1 MLEVMDWFCGA
12 GGSSQG
18 IEAVPHV
25 RVSRAANHWDK
36 AIESHSAN
44 FPDADHYLGDIRK
57 APVANW
63 PVADIFWA
71 SPECPQWSG
80 ARGKKRDYDATL
92 QGDLFD
98 TPRDEEA
105 DRSRALMEEVPMYLR
120 GVIERGG
127 RVRAGVVENVVEV
140 RAWDQW
146 DRWIG
151 EIRSLG
157 YHTRVI
163 AMNSMHAQP
172 SRTLPAPQSRDRLYV
187 AYWDKAL
194 RREPNWDKW
203 LRPRAYCTTCQEWI
217 DAIQVFKKPG
227 ADMGRYRSQYV
238 YRCPHVTCRNAIV
251 EPPAMPAAEA
261 IDWTLPGERLGDK
274 PLREFKDKNTGEIFI
289 GPLAPKTMARIT
301 AGIQR
306 YWSPVLLEA
315 AGNTY
320 DAANPQHPGYGRAD
334 SYYRA
339 WPLDE
344 PLRTVHTTLSK
355 ALAVPIEGR
364 DGKVAAPIE
373 MPLRT
378 ATTRNETALVVPCGG
393 TWRDAATDA
402 GVPMATR
409 TTRESDGIVFPPFL
423 TQFRDRPRD
432 LDPRTDPLNTI
443 VADGANHALVQHTA
457 FVTEL
462 RGGSSDARSV
472 NDPLATVTASGNHH
486 GLITSY
492 YGNGATRSVTEALAT
507 VTATDRHALLMRNNG
522 VRGGHPARH
531 TTPIDQPARTITT
544 SGHQSLLTAH
554 ELPINLDDVMFRML
568 EPHEVGRAMA
578 FGRNYVVLG
587 TKRQRVRQYGNAVT
601 PPVAEVIVS
610 ALVEAITGE
619 AIERWSYDL
628 AA

>member
-1 MLEVMDWFCGA
+1 MLEIMDWFCGA

-18 IEAVPHV
+18 MHAVPHV
-25 RVSRAANHWDK
+25 RVTKAANHWDK
-36 AIESHSAN
+36 AIESHAAN
-44 FPDADHYLGDIRK
+44 FPDTDHYLGDIRE
-57 APVANW
+57 APVAKW

-71 SPECPQWSG
+71 SPECPQWST
-80 ARGKKRDYDATL
+80 ARGKKRDFDATL

-157 YHTRVI
+157 YRTRVI

-172 SRTLPAPQSRDRLYV
+172 GRTLPAPQSRDRLYV

-194 RREPNWDKW
+194 RREPDWDKW
-203 LRPRAYCTTCQEWI
+203 LRPRAYCTTCDEWI

-238 YRCPHVTCRNAIV
+238 YRCPHVACRNAIV
-251 EPPAMPAAEA
+251 EPPAMPAADA

-274 PLREFKDKNTGEIFI
+274 PLREFRNKDTGKVVVA
-289 GPLAPKTMARIT
+289 PLAPKTMARIT
-301 AGIQR
+301 AGIER
-306 YWSPVLLEA
+306 YWAPFITEHRHEYRVRGVDVPLQTVAA
-315 AGNTY
+315 AGN
-320 DAANPQHPGYGRAD
+320 HFG
-334 SYYRA
+334 
-339 WPLDE
+339 
-344 PLRTVHTTLSK
+344 
-355 ALAVPIEGR
+355 LAVPIEGR
-364 DGKVAAPIE
+364 DGKVAAPVE
-373 MPLRT
+373 LPLRT

-393 TWRDAATDA
+393 TWRDAATTA
-402 GVPMATR
+402 NVPISTR
-409 TTRESDGIVFPPFL
+409 TTRESDGIAFPPF
-423 TQFRDRPRD
+423 
-432 LDPRTDPLNTI
+432 
-443 VADGANHALVQHTA
+443 VA
-457 FVTEL
+457 EL
-462 RGGSSDARSV
+462 RGGASDVRSV

-492 YGNGATRSVTEALAT
+492 YGNGSTHSTDEALAT
-507 VTATDRHALLMRNNG
+507 VTAIHRHALLMRNNG

-531 TTPIDQPARTITT
+531 TTPIDEPARTVTT

-554 ELPINLDDVMFRML
+554 ALPIDLSDVLFRML
-568 EPHEVGRAMA
+568 EPHEIGRAMA

-587 TKRQRVRQYGNAVT
+587 NKRQRVRQYGNAVT
-601 PPVAEVIVS
+601 PPVAGVIVS

-619 AIERWSYDL
+619 TIERWPHDL
-628 AA
+628 AAA

>member
-1 MLEVMDWFCGA
+1 MLEIMDWFCGA

-18 IEAVPHV
+18 MHAVPHV
-25 RVSRAANHWDK
+25 RVTKAANHWDK
-36 AIESHSAN
+36 AIESHAAN
-44 FPDADHYLGDIRK
+44 FPDTDHYLGDIRE
-57 APVANW
+57 APVAKW

-71 SPECPQWSG
+71 SPECPQWST
-80 ARGKKRDYDATL
+80 ARGKKRDFDATM

-157 YHTRVI
+157 YRTRVI
-163 AMNSMHAQP
+163 AINSMHAQP
-172 SRTLPAPQSRDRLYV
+172 GRTLAAPQSRDRLYV

-203 LRPRAYCTTCQEWI
+203 LRPRAFCDTCQEWI

-227 ADMGRYRSQYV
+227 TDMGRYRSQYV
-238 YRCPHVTCRNAIV
+238 YRCPRVSCRNAIV

-261 IDWTLPGERLGDK
+261 IDWSLPGERLGDK
-274 PLREFKDKNTGEIFI
+274 PLREFKDKTTGEVVLS
-289 GPLAPKTMARIT
+289 PLAPKTIARIQ
-301 AGIQR
+301 AGIDR
-306 YWSPVLLEA
+306 YWGPSSVESSSGL
-315 AGNTY
+315 
-320 DAANPQHPGYGRAD
+320 
-334 SYYRA
+334 
-339 WPLDE
+339 
-344 PLRTVHTTLSK
+344 V
-355 ALAVPIEGR
+355 VPIEGR
-364 DGKVAAPIE
+364 DGKAAAPIE
-373 MPLRT
+373 APLRT

-393 TWRDAATDA
+393 TWRDAATTAD
-402 GVPMATR
+402 VPMATR
-409 TTRESDGIVFPPFL
+409 TTRECDALAFRPFV
-423 TQFRDRPRD
+423 TQFRDRTRH
-432 LDPRTDPLNTI
+432 LDPATEPLNTI
-443 VADGANHALVQHTA
+443 VADGANHALVQSTA
-457 FVTEL
+457 FITEL

-472 NDPLATVTASGNHH
+472 NDPLATITASGNHH

-492 YGNGATRSVTEALAT
+492 YGNGGTRSVAEAMAT
-507 VTATDRHALLMRNNG
+507 VTTTDRHALLMRNNG

-531 TTPIDQPARTITT
+531 TTPIGEPVRTITT
-544 SGHQSLLTAH
+544 SGHQSLLSVEAF
-554 ELPINLDDVMFRML
+554 PVDLDDVLFRML
-568 EPHEVGRAMA
+568 EPHEIGRAMA
-578 FGRNYVVLG
+578 FAGNYVVLG
-587 TKRQRVRQYGNAVT
+587 NKRQRVRQYGNAVT
-601 PPVAEVIVS
+601 PPVAEIIVS

-619 AIERWSYDL
+619 DIERWPLNL

>member
-18 IEAVPHV
+18 VAAVPHV
-25 RVSRAANHWDK
+25 QVTRAANHWDK
-36 AIESHSAN
+36 AIESHSVN
-44 FPDADHYLGDIRK
+44 FPDADHYLGDIRE

-71 SPECPQWSG
+71 SPECPQWSS
-80 ARGKKRDYDATL
+80 ARGKRRDFDATL

-172 SRTLPAPQSRDRLYV
+172 ARTLPAPQSRDRLYV

-194 RREPNWDKW
+194 RREPDWDKW
-203 LRPRAYCTTCQEWI
+203 LRPRAYCTTCEEWI

-238 YRCPHVTCRNAIV
+238 YRCPRVKCRNAIV

-261 IDWTLPGERLGDK
+261 IDWTLRGERLGDK
-274 PLREFKDKNTGEIFI
+274 PLREFKDKKTGEIFV

-301 AGIQR
+301 AGIER
-306 YWSPVLLEA
+306 YWGKS
-315 AGNTY
+315 
-320 DAANPQHPGYGRAD
+320 
-334 SYYRA
+334 
-339 WPLDE
+339 
-344 PLRTVHTTLSK
+344 
-355 ALAVPIEGR
+355 LAVPIEGR

-402 GVPMATR
+402 SVPISTR
-409 TTRESDGIVFPPFL
+409 TTRETDGVAFPPFV

-432 LDPRTDPLNTI
+432 LDPAADPLNTI
-443 VADGANHALVQHTA
+443 VADGANHALLQHTA
-457 FVTEL
+457 FITEL
-462 RGGSSDARSV
+462 RGGSSDARTV
-472 NDPLATVTASGNHH
+472 NEPLATVTASGNHH

-492 YGNGATRSVTEALAT
+492 YGNGTTRTTAEALST

-531 TTPIDQPARTITT
+531 ITPIDEPARTVTT
-544 SGHQSLLTAH
+544 AGHQSLLTAAS
-554 ELPINLDDVMFRML
+554 LPVDLDDVLFRML
-568 EPHEVGRAMA
+568 EPHEIGRAMA
-578 FGRNYVVLG
+578 FGHDYVVLG
-587 TKRQRVRQYGNAVT
+587 NKRQRVRQYGNAVT
-601 PPVAEVIVS
+601 PPVAEIIVS

-619 AIERWSYDL
+619 NIERWPHTSL